1 MDIRELVQKSLE
13 AEQAGIPVNWK
24 ELAVTAVN
32 VATQRVGQLEEQV
45 RLLSPPEPTLPT
57 LDDLES

>member
-13 AEQAGIPVNWK
+13 AEQSGIPVNWK

-32 VATQRVGQLEEQV
+32 VAVQRVGQLEEEV

-57 LDDLES
+57 MDDLES